1 MKVTRIDQVAVVV
14 HDLEAAVEHYARM
27 YGIAPAYREVLDE
40 AGIEEAMFDLNG
52 VWLQLIAPTTP
63 ESVVADFLATSG
75 PGLHHLG
82 FGVESMDGALA
93 HVRAN
98 GGVLRE
104 PAPRQGGGGHLVAFV
119 EPDPVTGVLVE
130 LVQDEGRAG

>member
-14 HDLEAAVEHYARM
+14 HDLEAAIAHYART
-27 YGIAPAYREVLDE
+27 YGIAPAYREVLDD
-40 AGIEEAMFDLNG
+40 AGIEEAMFDLDG

-82 FGVESMDGALA
+82 FGVASMDDALA
-93 HVRAN
+93 HVRAS

-104 PAPRQGGGGHLVAFV
+104 PAPRTGGGGHLVAFV
-119 EPDPVTGVLVE
+119 EPDPVTGVLME